1 MAGDDG
7 DVKDDRA
14 ASGKRISLD
23 ELIGIGEPVKVE
35 GHKGPP
41 HDKESSWATSKGHVR
56 NRVKKEKRKKRHREG
71 FASLPSFKSAP
82 RKGAKPSKSRGDKGP
97 SEEMITY
104 GLLAGV
110 AAVTL
115 ALFAGRR

>member
-56 NRVKKEKRKKRHREG
+56 NRVKKEKRKKKHREG

-82 RKGAKPSKSRGDKGP
+82 RKAKGATRGDKGP

-115 ALFAGRR
+115 ALFVGRR